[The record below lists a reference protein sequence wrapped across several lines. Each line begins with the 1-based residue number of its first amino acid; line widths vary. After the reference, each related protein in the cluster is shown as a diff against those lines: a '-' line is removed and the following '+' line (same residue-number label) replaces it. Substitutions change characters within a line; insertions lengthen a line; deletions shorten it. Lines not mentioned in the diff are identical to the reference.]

1 MDVSFDED
9 NNNIENKG
17 NNYIEKETIK
27 VKNKKKNSN
36 AYTITKDSTGRR
48 YTGVKTKRTKPKENL
63 TYSRENYLTENFIIQ
78 FNKLDIDEKL
88 TKTKKA
94 KNTNKKEKNNMDI
107 DKK

>member
-1 MDVSFDED
+1 MDISFDKD
-9 NNNIENKG
+9 NNNLEV
-17 NNYIEKETIK
+17 NNYFEDEMFQ
-27 VKNKKKNSN
+27 VNKKKKISN

-63 TYSRENYLTENFIIQ
+63 TYSRENLTENLIIQ
-78 FNKLDIDEKL
+78 FNELDIDEKL

-107 DKK
+107 DKE

>member
-9 NNNIENKG
+9 NNNLEKC

-27 VKNKKKNSN
+27 EKNKKKNLN
-36 AYTITKDSTGRR
+36 QYTITKDSTGRR
-48 YTGVKTKRTKPKENL
+48 YTNIKTKRTNPKENL
-63 TYSRENYLTENFIIQ
+63 TYSRENLTENFIIQ

-94 KNTNKKEKNNMDI
+94 KNTNKNEKNKMDI
-107 DKK
+107 DKD

>member
-9 NNNIENKG
+9 NNNLEKC

-36 AYTITKDSTGRR
+36 QYTITKDSTGRR
-48 YTGVKTKRTKPKENL
+48 YTGIKTKRTKPKENL
-63 TYSRENYLTENFIIQ
+63 TYSRENLTENFIIQ

-94 KNTNKKEKNNMDI
+94 KNTNKNEKNNMDI
-107 DKK
+107 DKE